1 MKLFLI
7 CSVVYLLHL
16 GLSMLIDLLSGFSV
30 RQSWINQFAVLNA
43 LDAGEMIVMAL
54 TLLILIATFFRK
66 TTTEIKEKIHT
77 ELDNN
82 VEQQKS
88 GQ

>member
-1 MKLFLI
+1 
-7 CSVVYLLHL
+7 
-16 GLSMLIDLLSGFSV
+16 MLIDLLSGFSL

-54 TLLILIATFFRK
+54 TLLILTATFFRK
-66 TTTEIKEKIHT
+66 TTAQIKEKIHA
-77 ELDNN
+77 ELENN